1 VAPSVGPSAALIAG
15 LAFALAFVFG
25 AVAHRVSFCTM
36 GAITDIVNFGD
47 WRRMRMWILA
57 IAVGIAGT
65 GLLQSSGLIDTA
77 KTIYTGAKVPWL
89 SHVLG
94 GFLFGFGMTLASGC
108 GSKTLIRAG
117 AGNLKSLIVVV
128 FLAAAAYMT
137 LKGVFAPWRANG
149 LDTVR
154 FDVGA
159 PTSDLPALAMAAG
172 VGGAARLWLPLAV
185 AAALAF
191 FIFRDRD
198 FRTTPE
204 LVVGGLV
211 IGAVIVGGFYVSG
224 HLGYVPE
231 DPATLDEKFVATN
244 SGRMESYSFVAP
256 TAYLLELL
264 MLWTDQSRIVTFGV
278 AGVLGMVAGSAAM
291 ALATRTFRWEG
302 FASVEDIGNHVV
314 GAVLMGFG
322 GVTAL
327 GCTIG
332 QGLTGVSTL
341 AIGSILTFGAIV
353 AGCVVA
359 VRYQMWRIERSEAG
373 FASAGQVPDEQ
384 ASDRQASGRQASGR
398 HAVVAH
404 ASSGQAT
411 GGAVAGVRR
420 T

>member
-1 VAPSVGPSAALIAG
+1 MADTAIHPGVVTG

-25 AVAHRVSFCTM
+25 AVAYRVSFCTM

-47 WRRMRMWILA
+47 WRRMRMWLLA
-57 IAVGIAGT
+57 IAVAIVGT
-65 GLLQSSGLIDTA
+65 AALQSAGLIDTA
-77 KTIYTGAKVPWL
+77 KTIYTNGKVPWV
-89 SHVLG
+89 SHLVG

-117 AGNLKSLIVVV
+117 AGNLKSVIVLM

-149 LDTVR
+149 LDTIR
-154 FDVGA
+154 WDLGA
-159 PTSDLPALAMAAG
+159 TTSDLPTLAMSAG
-172 VGGAARLWLPLAV
+172 IGAAARLWLPV
-185 AAALAF
+185 VVALALAA
-191 FIFRDRD
+191 FIFANRD

-204 LVVGGLV
+204 LIVGGLV
-211 IGAVIVGGFYVSG
+211 IGAVIVGGWYVSG
-224 HLGYVPE
+224 HLGYLPE
-231 DPATLDEKFVATN
+231 DPQTLEEKFVATD

-264 MLWTDQSRIVTFGV
+264 LLWTDQSRLLTFGI
-278 AGVLGMVAGSAAM
+278 AGVLGMLAGSAAV
-291 ALATRTFRWEG
+291 ALGTRTFRWEG

-314 GAVLMGFG
+314 GAILMGFG

-341 AIGSILTFGAIV
+341 AVGSILSLGAIIV
-353 AGCVVA
+353 GSVMA
-359 VRYQMWRIERSEAG
+359 VKYQMWRIDRTEA
-373 FASAGQVPDEQ
+373 
-384 ASDRQASGRQASGR
+384 R
-398 HAVVAH
+398 AVA
-404 ASSGQAT
+404 APARAT
-411 GGAVAGVRR
+411 SGAVAGAPR

>member
-1 VAPSVGPSAALIAG
+1 MASTAVHPALVTG

-25 AVAHRVSFCTM
+25 AVAYRVSFCTM

-47 WRRMRMWILA
+47 WRRMRMWLLA
-57 IAVGIAGT
+57 IAVAIVGT
-65 GLLQSSGLIDTA
+65 AALQSAGLIDTA
-77 KTIYTGAKVPWL
+77 KTIYTNGKVPWV
-89 SHVLG
+89 SHLVG

-117 AGNLKSLIVVV
+117 AGNLKSVIVLM

-149 LDTVR
+149 LDTIR
-154 FDVGA
+154 WDLGA
-159 PTSDLPALAMAAG
+159 TTSDLPTLAMSAG
-172 VGGAARLWLPLAV
+172 IGAAARLWVPV
-185 AAALAF
+185 VVALALAA
-191 FIFRDRD
+191 FIFANRD

-204 LVVGGLV
+204 LIIGGLV
-211 IGAVIVGGFYVSG
+211 IGAVIVGGWYVSG
-224 HLGYVPE
+224 HLGYLPE
-231 DPATLDEKFVATN
+231 DPQTLEEKFVATD

-264 MLWTDQSRIVTFGV
+264 LLWTDQSRLLTFGI
-278 AGVLGMVAGSAAM
+278 AGVLGMLAGSAAV
-291 ALATRTFRWEG
+291 AVATRTFRWEG

-314 GAVLMGFG
+314 GAILMGFG

-341 AIGSILTFGAIV
+341 AVGSILSLGAIIFGSV
-353 AGCVVA
+353 MA
-359 VRYQMWRIERSEAG
+359 VKYQMWRIDRMEA
-373 FASAGQVPDEQ
+373 
-384 ASDRQASGRQASGR
+384 R
-398 HAVVAH
+398 AVAAPARVT
-404 ASSGQAT
+404 S
-411 GGAVAGVRR
+411 GAVADAPR